1 MQPRAKVVKGWG
13 NGNDFVGQMSKAQ
26 RVSAFLP
33 CRGEKTHG
41 QDRLW
46 AVTQT
51 AKVLKGSIYIYI
63 RILNA
68 GKSFNLS
75 AALRKSL
82 NISAKQAEGFD
93 FQIFQ
98 QGSDSAVH
106 IRANPGG

>member
-1 MQPRAKVVKGWG
+1 MGRNA
-13 NGNDFVGQMSKAQ
+13 NGEGFEGLS
-26 RVSAFLP
+26 L
-33 CRGEKTHG
+33 
-41 QDRLW
+41 
-46 AVTQT
+46 
-51 AKVLKGSIYIYI
+51 YIYI